1 MLQQIENKRS
11 DNPGSVSEGLW
22 ALACGLVKR
31 VKISAGCKI
40 NGVRHS
46 TVDREKFLQTQNSGV
61 MTEGTHNG
69 KK

>member
-1 MLQQIENKRS
+1 MW
-11 DNPGSVSEGLW
+11 P
-22 ALACGLVKR
+22 VKR
-31 VKISAGCKI
+31 VNISAGCKI
-40 NGVRHS
+40 NGVRYS